1 MSTVRQAFER
11 FGILLAECNIVLQVT
26 GNEALKAAVQAGG
39 GIGFISRQAVAKE
52 LAEGSLVEIPVT
64 GLNIRR
70 NFYALRSEDNEMPA
84 TRIMWEALLAAQS
97 PLLQDAD

>member
-1 MSTVRQAFER
+1 M
-11 FGILLAECNIVLQVT
+11 
-26 GNEALKAAVQAGG
+26 
-39 GIGFISRQAVAKE
+39 
-52 LAEGSLVEIPVT
+52 T

-97 PLLQDAD
+97 PLLPEAD